1 MVKVGKEREFTVSG
15 DSSLFHLFL
24 FTLRQ
29 PAARRRLQEVP
40 PVRRGPAR
48 AVGEDGGVRGQHH
61 AALLAPEQ
69 RPGRPAVDI
78 DVCLSLSS
86 SFALV

>member
-1 MVKVGKEREFTVSG
+1 MMVNVGKEREFTVSG

-29 PAARRRLQEVP
+29 PAARRRLLDEVL

-69 RPGRPAVDI
+69 RPGRPAARFRSKK
-78 DVCLSLSS
+78 CS
-86 SFALV
+86 

>member
-1 MVKVGKEREFTVSG
+1 MESG

-29 PAARRRLQEVP
+29 PAARRLPDEVL

-78 DVCLSLSS
+78 EVCLSLSLS
-86 SFALV
+86 LYLFGLTSI